1 MPGSRPAWRAYLMRV
16 SQFAVSSIGRDRPG
30 IVAAIAAALLGI
42 VANVEDSR
50 MAILGGHFTI
60 MLIVSTPQD
69 ADAGALGRDLDA
81 AREELGL
88 GALTLEEVADE
99 HGLTRPEASHV
110 VTVYGADHPGIV
122 HSVASAIADMGV
134 NVIDVATHLVEDEG
148 APAIYAMMMEVDLP
162 DGLTAEG
169 LESTLREVA
178 DREQLDLSI
187 RAVEAEAL

>member
-1 MPGSRPAWRAYLMRV
+1 VAR
-16 SQFAVSSIGRDRPG
+16 FALSAIGRDRPG
-30 IVAAIAAALLGI
+30 IVAGVSGALLEHG
-42 VANVEDSR
+42 ANIEDSR

-60 MLIVSTPQD
+60 MLIVSTPAEADVD
-69 ADAGALGRDLDA
+69 ALTGDLEQ
-81 AREELGL
+81 ARSRLGL

-134 NVIDVATHLVEDEG
+134 NVIDVATHLVEEEG
-148 APAIYAMMMEVDLP
+148 RPAIYAMMMEVDLP
-162 DGLTAEG
+162 EDVTADR
-169 LESTLREVA
+169 LERALREVA
-178 DREQLDLSI
+178 DRERLDLSV